1 MVGGQRVAGGRTGS
15 GAALS
20 GRAGVLAVL
29 ALACALGAGGALA
42 APAVT
47 KRPAARPAAR
57 AAAGA
62 TDTLAGVGA
71 AAITL
76 RDLRQR
82 IELMPFAGR
91 AGGRDAD
98 SVKAMALEAL
108 IAEKLLAREA
118 DARRLGEQG
127 ATAPL
132 PRMRAALESAL
143 LRDALYRREIARR
156 AQATPA
162 QVDSLLRTWPARGSA
177 ARRRQAAADT
187 LRVTNEES
195 LAREFAAR
203 VLGPQQA
210 RVEQEPFLRLSD
222 TLRAVIASADSA
234 HRVPGGWRIT
244 GDDLDAA
251 IARLQPWLGVTL
263 VRLGADSL
271 SLGSGL
277 ESMRFQRFTV
287 ESLGRRAFAIELNQ
301 GLRAV
306 VEGELLAREA
316 RRRGL
321 AADPELQRE
330 LRLWTDAWKA
340 QLARAALAT
349 DVLTSDDEALRWFA
363 RTDPGRALE
372 SCELDV
378 QEVLCAGEPEARD
391 VIAALRAGAP
401 FDSVARDRTR
411 RAAWEATGGRSGW
424 FAATE
429 HRELSRRALVA
440 PLDSLAGPVRLAEG
454 VSVFRVLGRRLALS
468 GGGSVLTL
476 APLRDAQMRDDRAAR
491 ADAAVADLVAR
502 ALVRRDLARLR
513 AATVSNVN
521 MLTMRSLGFG
531 GEMLAAPMLVPVRIR
546 ELRPALP

>member
-1 MVGGQRVAGGRTGS
+1 MTLIARTLAALCATCVL
-15 GAALS
+15 GAAV
-20 GRAGVLAVL
+20 AW
-29 ALACALGAGGALA
+29 A
-42 APAVT
+42 APAAP
-47 KRPAARPAAR
+47 KRVAPKPAPRVADGAA
-57 AAAGA
+57 
-62 TDTLAGVGA
+62 DTLAWVGPD
-71 AAITL
+71 AITL

-82 IELMPFAGR
+82 LELMPFAGR
-91 AGGRDAD
+91 SGGRDAD
-98 SVKAMALEAL
+98 TVKALALEAL

-118 DARRLGEQG
+118 DARQLGEQG
-127 ATAPL
+127 ASAPL

-143 LRDALYRREIARR
+143 LRDALYRREIAGR
-156 AQATPA
+156 AQAAPA
-162 QVDSLLRTWPARGSA
+162 QIDSLLRTWPARGSA

-187 LRVTNEES
+187 LRIANEEA

-234 HRVPGGWRIT
+234 HRVPGGWRIA

-251 IARLQPWLGVTL
+251 MARLQPWLGVTL

-271 SLGSGL
+271 SLGAGV

-287 ESLGRRAFAIELNQ
+287 ESLGRRAFAIELNH
-301 GLRAV
+301 GMRAV

-340 QLARAALAT
+340 QLARSALAG
-349 DVLTSDDEALRWFA
+349 DVRTSDDEALRWFA
-363 RTDPGRALE
+363 RTNPERALA
-372 SCELDV
+372 SCELSV
-378 QEVLCAGEPEARD
+378 QEVLCAGEPEARE
-391 VIAALRAGAP
+391 VLAALRAGAP

-411 RAAWEATGGRSGW
+411 RAAWEAAGGRSGW
-424 FAATE
+424 FAAGE
-429 HRELSRRALVA
+429 QRELSRRALAA

-454 VSVFRVLGRRLALS
+454 VSVFRVLGRRLALA
-468 GGGSVLTL
+468 GGGTALTMDH
-476 APLRDAQMRDDRAAR
+476 LRDAQMRDDRAAR
-491 ADAAVADLVAR
+491 ADAALADLVAR
-502 ALVRRDLARLR
+502 AHVRRDLARLR
-513 AATVSNVN
+513 AAQVSNVN
-521 MLTMRSLGFG
+521 MLTKRSLGFG
-531 GEMLAAPMLVPVRIR
+531 GEMLAAPMLVPARIR